1 MPSMPTALGLL
12 VAVATFVIAFATG
25 APGVIDVVLTVTL
38 AGWLVFVVRD
48 LVRAIRNRRAA

>member
-1 MPSMPTALGLL
+1 MPSMPTVLGLL
-12 VAVATFVIAFATG
+12 VAVATFVLAVATG

>member
-1 MPSMPTALGLL
+1 MPTVLGLL

-48 LVRAIRNRRAA
+48 LVRAIRSRRAA